1 MVDRE
6 ARRQYAQLLRQF
18 ISGRMTNRQYEERF
32 DGITAALSDAAIR
45 EISLEI
51 WMLYHDNITH
61 RMTGSHRLTGE
72 SRRGVARAILFLYSG
87 QNYGW
92 PQTQP
97 WGGLV
102 FALLAADFWAAVSA
116 VNRWP
121 DLAVLAV
128 SLGAAGAVPLAA
140 CWGLLSAR
148 AKRRWNAAGDTD
160 AWPFRRRADLDEAM
174 RQPRLLNGTR

>member
-6 ARRQYAQLLRQF
+6 ARRQYAQLVRQF

-32 DGITAALSDAAIR
+32 DGITAARSDVAIR

-51 WMLYHDNITH
+51 WLLYDDNSTH

-72 SRRGVARAILFLYSG
+72 SRRGVARAILFLRSG
-87 QNYGW
+87 QDYGW

-97 WGGLV
+97 WSCL
-102 FALLAADFWAAVSA
+102 FLALLAADFWAAVSA

-121 DLAVLAV
+121 DCAVLAV
-128 SLGAAGAVPLAA
+128 SLGAAVAVPLAA
-140 CWGLLSAR
+140 CWGVLSVR
-148 AKRRWNAAGDTD
+148 AKRLWNAAGDTD
-160 AWPFRRRADLDEAM
+160 AWPFRRQAELDEAV
-174 RQPRLLNGTR
+174 RSPRLLNGTN